1 MRSVECKIR
10 DDDGKERL
18 IEWGDDLSLESE
30 RELTKDRSTPIFV
43 TNYPLSIKPFYVKQ
57 DPLNE
62 KTGLAVDLL
71 APQGYGEISGGGIRE
86 DNLEKLKN
94 RIKETNLNPDDYS
107 WYLDLR
113 KYGSVP
119 HGGFGLGLER
129 LLRWILDFE
138 DIKDVTL
145 FPRTMTRILP

>member
-1 MRSVECKIR
+1 
-10 DDDGKERL
+10 
-18 IEWGDDLSLESE
+18 
-30 RELTKDRSTPIFV
+30 
-43 TNYPLSIKPFYVKQ
+43 
-57 DPLNE
+57 
-62 KTGLAVDLL
+62 LAVDLL

-86 DNLEKLKN
+86 DSLEKLIN
-94 RIKETNLNPDDYS
+94 RIRETNLNPNDYS

-129 LLRWILDFE
+129 LLRWILDFD
-138 DIKDVTL
+138 DIKNVTL